1 MVLGNNCG
9 GYSDRLNCQS
19 EMPVTCLSYEHPNTH
34 KGSLVAGAIAFVLK
48 GYPRLSET
56 FIANEIQALETRG
69 LDIRI
74 VSLRYP
80 TDDKTH
86 PVHGEIRAA
95 VHYLPEYLY
104 RAPRRLFAA
113 WWIMRRSPRY
123 RECLHAWW
131 RDLRR
136 DPSPNRVR
144 RFGQALVLAHELDA
158 EVVHLHAHFLHTPA
172 SVTRYASMLLDLPWS
187 CSAHARDIWTTPD
200 WEKREKLAS
209 CQWAVTCTALNHRHL
224 QDLAPSP
231 ERVELV
237 YHGLDAGRFPS
248 TDAGG
253 TLRDG
258 SDPLKPVRILSV
270 GRAVEKKGYQ
280 DLLAAL
286 ALLPAELHWRFVHVG
301 GGPWR
306 ARLEGLAVR
315 LGIADR
321 IEWRGALAQQAV
333 LRCYSQADMFALFSC
348 IAKDGDRDGLP
359 NVLMEAQ
366 SQSLA
371 CVATS
376 VSAIPELLEDGCS
389 GLLAEA
395 GNARALADAMARLIR
410 DPGLRRRLGS
420 AGRLRVTT
428 EFRFDRAIDR
438 LQHRL
443 AGTPGQA
450 CS

>member
-1 MVLGNNCG
+1 M
-9 GYSDRLNCQS
+9 
-19 EMPVTCLSYEHPNTH
+19 
-34 KGSLVAGAIAFVLK
+34 AGAIAFVLK

-56 FIANEIQALETRG
+56 FIANEIQALEMRG

-80 TDDKTH
+80 TDTKTH
-86 PVHGEIRAA
+86 PVHSEIRAG

-113 WWIMRRSPRY
+113 WRRARRSPRY
-123 RECLHAWW
+123 RECLHTWL

-136 DPSPNRVR
+136 DPTPNRVR
-144 RFGQALVLAHELDA
+144 RFGQALVLANELDA
-158 EVVHLHAHFLHTPA
+158 DVVHLHAHFLHTPA

-200 WEKREKLAS
+200 WEKREKLGS
-209 CQWAVTCTALNHRHL
+209 CQWAVTCTAVNHRHL
-224 QDLAPSP
+224 RDLAPFP
-231 ERVELV
+231 ERIELV
-237 YHGLDAGRFPS
+237 YHGLDAGRFPA
-248 TDAGG
+248 TDAGES
-253 TLRDG
+253 LRDG
-258 SDPLKPVRILSV
+258 SDPLEPVTILSV

-306 ARLEGLAVR
+306 ARLERLVAR

-321 IEWRGALAQQAV
+321 VQWRGALAQQAV
-333 LRCYSQADMFALFSC
+333 LDCYAEADMFALFSC

-371 CVATS
+371 CVATR

-395 GNARALADAMARLIR
+395 GDAQALAEAMARLIR
-410 DPGLRRRLGS
+410 DPALRRRLGT
-420 AGRLRVTT
+420 AGRQRVIR

-438 LQHRL
+438 LQQRL
-443 AGTPGQA
+443 MGAAGGA
-450 CS
+450 CP

>member
-1 MVLGNNCG
+1 M
-9 GYSDRLNCQS
+9 
-19 EMPVTCLSYEHPNTH
+19 
-34 KGSLVAGAIAFVLK
+34 AGAIAFVLK

-56 FIANEIQALETRG
+56 FIANEIRALEKRG

-80 TDDKTH
+80 TDSKTH
-86 PVHGEIRAA
+86 PVHGEIRAS

-104 RAPRRLFAA
+104 RAPRRLICA
-113 WWIMRRSPRY
+113 WWAMRRSPRY
-123 RECLHAWW
+123 RECLHAWL

-136 DPSPNRVR
+136 DPSANRVR
-144 RFGQALVLAHELDA
+144 RFGQALVLAHEIDA
-158 EVVHLHAHFLHTPA
+158 DVVHLHAHFLHTPA
-172 SVTRYASMLLDLPWS
+172 SVTRYASLLLGLPWS

-209 CQWAVTCTALNHRHL
+209 CRWAVTCTAVNYRHL
-224 QDLAPSP
+224 QDLAPLP

-237 YHGLDAGRFPS
+237 YHGLDAGRFPL
-248 TDAGG
+248 TDAVGSH
-253 TLRDG
+253 RDG
-258 SDPLKPVRILSV
+258 SDPLEPVRILSV

-306 ARLEGLAVR
+306 ARLEGLAAR

-321 IEWRGALAQQAV
+321 VEWRGPLAQEAV
-333 LRCYSQADMFALFSC
+333 LRCYAEADMFALFSC
-348 IAKDGDRDGLP
+348 IASDGDRDGLP

-366 SQSLA
+366 SQNLA
-371 CVATS
+371 CVATR

-395 GNARALADAMARLIR
+395 GDARALAGAMARLIR
-410 DPGLRRRLGS
+410 DPALRRRLGT
-420 AGRLRVTT
+420 AGRQRVIRD
-428 EFRFDRAIDR
+428 FPFDRAIDR
-438 LQHRL
+438 LQIRL
-443 AGTPGQA
+443 TGAAGQA
-450 CS
+450 GS

>member
-1 MVLGNNCG
+1 MAGSGFDGFPLKAKV
-9 GYSDRLNCQS
+9 
-19 EMPVTCLSYEHPNTH
+19 VT
-34 KGSLVAGAIAFVLK
+34 GAIAFVLK

-56 FIANEIQALETRG
+56 FIANEIQALEMRG

-80 TDDKTH
+80 SDPQTH
-86 PVHGEIRAA
+86 PVHGEIRAS

-113 WWIMRRSPRY
+113 WRSMRRRPRY
-123 RECLHAWW
+123 RECLHAWL

-136 DPSPNRVR
+136 DASANRVR
-144 RFGQALVLAHELDA
+144 RFGQALVLAHELDRQ
-158 EVVHLHAHFLHTPA
+158 VVHLHAHFLHTPA

-209 CQWAVTCTALNHRHL
+209 CQWAVTCTAVNHGHL
-224 QDLAPSP
+224 QDLAPAP
-231 ERVELV
+231 GRVELV
-237 YHGLDAGRFPS
+237 YHGLDPGRFPA
-248 TDAGG
+248 THTGG
-253 TLRDG
+253 SARDG
-258 SDPLKPVRILSV
+258 RNPLDPVRILSV

-301 GGPWR
+301 GGPWLG
-306 ARLEGLAVR
+306 RLERLAAR
-315 LGIADR
+315 LGIAGR
-321 IEWRGALAQQAV
+321 VQWRGALAQEAV
-333 LRCYSQADMFALFSC
+333 LRCYTDADMFALFCC

-371 CVATS
+371 CVATR
-376 VSAIPELLEDGCS
+376 VSAIPELVEDRCT

-395 GNARALADAMARLIR
+395 GDAQALADAMARLIR
-410 DPGLRRRLGS
+410 DPALRRRLGA
-420 AGRLRVTT
+420 AGRQRVIR

-438 LQHRL
+438 LQDRL
-443 AGTPGQA
+443 LGAGGRVCP
-450 CS
+450 